1 MSIDL
6 NLLRKLNP
14 MLDLVDLPP
23 GVLEQAQSEQ
33 REAFLKDLA
42 ELEQRHEQ
50 SMADLQSRLDSLE
63 KKRAE
68 IFASHSIEDLTAT
81 QQALREKY
89 AQLQQVFTQT
99 QATLTSL
106 QENVQQKSRAVIQAH
121 GELQQL
127 QADAKARAKGGKTP
141 CMIAGEILAKHADHA
156 VQTWNVQN
164 GRQEKVYDRRINPHG
179 FPHPTPKFV

>member
-106 QENVQQKSRAVIQAH
+106 QENVHARAVRFA
-121 GELQQL
+121 
-127 QADAKARAKGGKTP
+127 
-141 CMIAGEILAKHADHA
+141 
-156 VQTWNVQN
+156 N
-164 GRQEKVYDRRINPHG
+164 
-179 FPHPTPKFV
+179 